1 MQAARAM
8 PMADHAP
15 VGFEARVRMQIASR
29 RPKASAAD
37 IARSWLDGLFRAACL
52 AGAIAF
58 AGVVLHA
65 LVPVAQH
72 PSPDLAHE
80 PDLLGQ
86 ALLADVPGLL
96 DDGGTEEGNP

>member
-8 PMADHAP
+8 PVADHAP
-15 VGFEARVRMQIASR
+15 VGFEARVRMQIVGRLPQAT
-29 RPKASAAD
+29 PAD
-37 IARSWLDGLFRAACL
+37 IARAWLDGLARAACL

-65 LVPVAQH
+65 LVPVAHH

-96 DDGGTEEGNP
+96 DDGGMEEGNP